1 MARMATLR
9 WLTAGESHGP
19 GLTVIVEGIPAG
31 LALSE
36 ALLREDLARRQ
47 QGYGRGG
54 RQRIETDTARIVGGV
69 RHGLSTGAPI
79 ALWIENADHKNWGIE
94 MSAAAPE
101 ALESAVPLVAL
112 VTRPR
117 PGHADLAGALKYRTH
132 DLRNVLERASAR
144 ETAARV
150 AAGAVTRALLLACG
164 IEVRS
169 RVLSIGG
176 VNFGNAAATHARIL
190 EAGREGTTLGGSFE
204 VWACGVPPGV
214 GSYAQWDLR
223 LDGRL
228 AQALMSIPAIRAVAL
243 GDGLHVA
250 DETGQEAHDAIGY
263 AEGEFKRASNRVG
276 GVEGG
281 VSNGENVVVHAW
293 MKPLPTQKR
302 ALPSVNLI
310 SKLPSEALNERHD
323 ICAVEAAA
331 VIGEAMMSLTLAG
344 ALLESFAGDSM
355 AALLESLAN
364 HRSALEAF

>member
-1 MARMATLR
+1 MQRMATLR

-19 GLTVIVEGIPAG
+19 GLTVIVEGTPAG

-36 ALLREDLARRQ
+36 DLLRVDLARRQ

-54 RQRIETDTARIVGGV
+54 RQRIETDHARIVGGV

-79 ALWIENADHKNWGIE
+79 ALWIENKDFPHWQDD
-94 MSAAAPE
+94 MSVSVPDAP
-101 ALESAVPLVAL
+101 PKP

-150 AAGAVTRALLLACG
+150 AAGAIARALLLTCG
-164 IEVRS
+164 IEVLS

-176 VNFGNAAATHARIL
+176 TRFGDPAATHGRIF
-190 EAGREGTTLGGSFE
+190 EAAREGTTLGGSFE
-204 VWACGVPPGV
+204 VWAPGVPPGL

-228 AQALMSIPAIRAVAL
+228 AQALMSIPAIRAVSL
-243 GDGLHVA
+243 GDGLQIA
-250 DETGQEAHDAIGY
+250 DETGQEAHDTIAY
-263 AEGEFKRASNRVG
+263 ADGEFVRLSNRSG

-281 VSNGENVVVHAW
+281 VSNGENIVVRAW

-302 ALPSVNLI
+302 ELPSIDLV
-310 SKLPSEALNERHD
+310 SKLPVDALNERHD
-323 ICAVEAAA
+323 ICAVESAA
-331 VIGEAMMSLTLAG
+331 VIGEAMMCLTLA
-344 ALLESFAGDSM
+344 ATLLETFGGDSM
-355 AALLESLAN
+355 SALHEAFSGHRAALEV
-364 HRSALEAF
+364 F